1 MLEDSE
7 ADRPASEPPRDDAP
21 MDLILGRQN
30 PLSRLLSEQR
40 MSQGHRVITSALP
53 SLDVTGQTPLQVT
66 QAPILWLPGGLVPE
80 MPEDCSEGD
89 LRATARRVAA
99 AAQFLGVRR
108 AVIVT
113 DFMPGE
119 IEQHGVL
126 MPDHSLPNWRQWS
139 SAEIGRF
146 ISKLPSAVERR
157 RYAAYFALV
166 QQLQDRQIP
175 SQAVH
180 CGLLIGES
188 DDGRLEY
195 NPALQNLLASLLD
208 GSLRLKSSLETQP
221 LPLCAA
227 DTAARLLA
235 RVPEWHDSAAGSLWL
250 YDRRA
255 VPLGWVIDA
264 WCARLGCLSPWQSR
278 ARALL
283 DALNARDRSG
293 SEGWLNAARYRS
305 HDNQL
310 ERALAERIGIAWPSL
325 PDVLQKTADWWLANQ
340 RGTAAETAQ
349 KSALPPPR
357 EAQARVQSPEPPLPR
372 RF

>member
-7 ADRPASEPPRDDAP
+7 ADRPASEPLSDDAP
-21 MDLILGRQN
+21 MDLIFGRQN
-30 PLSRLLSEQR
+30 PLSRLLSDQR
-40 MSQGHRVITSALP
+40 MAQGHRVITSALP
-53 SLDVTGQTPLQVT
+53 SLDVTGQTPLQVK

-89 LRATARRVAA
+89 LRAAARRVAA

-108 AVIVT
+108 AVVVT

-119 IEQHGVL
+119 IEQHGTL
-126 MPDHSLPNWRQWS
+126 MPDHSLPNWRQWT

-146 ISKLPSAVERR
+146 INKLPGTAEKR

-175 SQAVH
+175 SQVVH

-188 DDGRLEY
+188 DDGRLEH
-195 NPALQNLLASLLD
+195 NPALQNLLAGLLD

-227 DTAARLLA
+227 DTAARLIA
-235 RVPEWHDSAAGSLWL
+235 HVPELQDPTAGSLWL
-250 YDRRA
+250 YDWRT
-255 VPLGWVIDA
+255 VPMGWVIDA
-264 WCARLGCLSPWQSR
+264 WCARLDCPSPWQSR

-283 DALNARDRSG
+283 EALNVRDKSG
-293 SEGWLNAARYRS
+293 SERWLTAARHRR
-305 HDNQL
+305 HDNRL
-310 ERALAERIGIAWPSL
+310 ERALAERIGLAWPSL
-325 PDVLQKTADWWLANQ
+325 PEVLKKTASWWLQNQ
-340 RGTAAETAQ
+340 RGAAVRAKPEAD
-349 KSALPPPR
+349 LPSPR
-357 EAQARVQSPEPPLPR
+357 EVRARAGESELPLPR